1 MKAWQDILRI
11 KGFYCRLY
19 KIYIME
25 KRLDVAL
32 KREKEKLRGEKGQ
45 KHKAKNYHRKRLWSV
60 C

>member
-1 MKAWQDILRI
+1 
-11 KGFYCRLY
+11 
-19 KIYIME
+19 ME

-32 KREKEKLRGEKGQ
+32 KREKEKLHGEKGQ